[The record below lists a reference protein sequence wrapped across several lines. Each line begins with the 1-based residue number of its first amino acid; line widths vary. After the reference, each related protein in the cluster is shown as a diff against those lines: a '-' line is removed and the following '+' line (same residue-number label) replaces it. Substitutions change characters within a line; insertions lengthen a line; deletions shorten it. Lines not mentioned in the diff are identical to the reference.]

1 MRHQALLPITFL
13 LLLLLGCTGPSINA
27 LECVERSWFC
37 PQCKAFIPKGCICK
51 SCGGKFALTR
61 QFLDKEK
68 AALIAHL
75 ESIQE
80 QVSKDDWADFLT
92 QCQRRNWICKQCR
105 WYNQQFDYCCD
116 TCKTR
121 RQEHQ
126 NNQEQQALVACL
138 TQLLERLRSVGIAHS
153 SSFQRQNGWVC
164 SRCQCFNVADRCKKC
179 LIEKYNPDPSW
190 LAQEQDAFIAY
201 VDNVVSRFKEDQQ
214 AYQAFRQRTSSR
226 EAGRE
231 ASPAQPRYGSI
242 ANEFADT
249 LATAGVDAAHSE
261 AFLAQ
266 QAAALE
272 ELDVDV
278 CPICRESLAAAR
290 QAHKISTCPY
300 CKCEFCKECCSN
312 WLAQQRANDR
322 VALCPHCNSSWNRA
336 SILFQ

>member
-13 LLLLLGCTGPSINA
+13 LFLLLGCIGPSINA

-61 QFLDKEK
+61 QSLDKEK

-80 QVSKDDWADFLT
+80 QVKKDDWVAFLAKA
-92 QCQRRNWICKQCR
+92 QRRNWICNQCR

-153 SSFQRQNGWVC
+153 SSLQRQNGWVC

-179 LIEKYNPDPSW
+179 LIEKYNPDPGW

-201 VDNVVSRFKEDQQ
+201 VDNVVSRFKEDQP
-214 AYQAFRQRTSSR
+214 AYQAFRQ
-226 EAGRE
+226 EA
-231 ASPAQPRYGSI
+231 ADLAAI
-242 ANEFADT
+242 FAMV
-249 LATAGVDAAHSE
+249 GVDAAHSE

-300 CKCEFCKECCSN
+300 CKCEFCKECCSK
-312 WLAQQRANDR
+312 WLAQQRASDR
-322 VALCPHCNSSWNRA
+322 VALCPHCKSPWNREK
-336 SILFQ
+336 ILFQ

>member
-179 LIEKYNPDPSW
+179 LIEKYNPDPGW

-201 VDNVVSRFKEDQQ
+201 IDNVVSRFKEDQPVKD
-214 AYQAFRQRTSSR
+214 T
-226 EAGRE
+226 
-231 ASPAQPRYGSI
+231 ASDAQKRLNNS
-242 ANEFADT
+242 
-249 LATAGVDAAHSE
+249 
-261 AFLAQ
+261 LAQ
-266 QAAALE
+266 TALFNPKTDCGICFDPLE
-272 ELDVDV
+272 EHATYN
-278 CPICRESLAAAR
+278 CPHCKTKKF
-290 QAHKISTCPY
+290 HKKCVIKFIETATEIPIICPY
-300 CKCEFCKECCSN
+300 CK
-312 WLAQQRANDR
+312 Q
-322 VALCPHCNSSWNRA
+322 PWNRNE
-336 SILFQ
+336 IPFQ